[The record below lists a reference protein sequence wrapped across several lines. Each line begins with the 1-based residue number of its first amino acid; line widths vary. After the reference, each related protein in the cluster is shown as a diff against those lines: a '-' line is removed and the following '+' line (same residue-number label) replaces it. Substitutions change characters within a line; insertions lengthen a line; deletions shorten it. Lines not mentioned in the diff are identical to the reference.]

1 MRSRG
6 GIPSAF
12 PIVAALVAVFM
23 TLPLTRVLPVSTY
36 LGVTGQY
43 HKSDA
48 KSTPT
53 ADADRRRTKRHETP
67 SITLVA
73 SLARPS
79 AVRSRRRT
87 TRWIRPGGP
96 ADPGHGRAA
105 MARPDDRIGDC
116 PGEPAHRKRASAA
129 PAMRTTILRYAVNAG
144 LIAMLAA
151 ASSSF
156 GQVRTRAPAGNE
168 LAQYCAPQHES
179 TDAPKFYCRNEV

>member
-1 MRSRG
+1 MC
-6 GIPSAF
+6 
-12 PIVAALVAVFM
+12 
-23 TLPLTRVLPVSTY
+23 
-36 LGVTGQY
+36 VTGQY
-43 HKSDA
+43 HKGDG

-87 TRWIRPGGP
+87 TGRIRSGGP

-105 MARPDDRIGDC
+105 MARLDDRIGDC
-116 PGEPAHRKRASAA
+116 PGEPALHRRASES
-129 PAMRTTILRYAVNAG
+129 PAMRTTILRYAANAG
-144 LIAMLAA
+144 LVRLPVVAA

-156 GQVRTRAPAGNE
+156 WQGRNPSPA
-168 LAQYCAPQHES
+168 
-179 TDAPKFYCRNEV
+179 R